1 MMANIS
7 DFTKELLEKV
17 SYFAYDEKLLGLAV
31 LGTVIRYLEKEEMRV
46 GKELME
52 DKNLSIEQ
60 LSEKDQELCT
70 DFSYA
75 IDRLWECFG
84 HLTKMNKIYKKIKKI
99 EEMDIDEYE
108 ELKKLEKSFKEGK
121 DLMLI

>member
-1 MMANIS
+1 
-7 DFTKELLEKV
+7 
-17 SYFAYDEKLLGLAV
+17 
-31 LGTVIRYLEKEEMRV
+31 MRV

-75 IDRLWECFG
+75 IDRLQECFV
-84 HLTKMNKIYKKIKKI
+84 HFVKMNKICKKIKKI
-99 EEMDIDEYE
+99 EEMDIDEYQ
-108 ELKKLEKSFKEGK
+108 ELKKLEESFKEGK
-121 DLMLI
+121 ELI